1 MKTSDGRIVPDD
13 VYHALR
19 LLYSKR
25 HELPD
30 VMTEPVIELA
40 EQYREDMRE
49 WKESGIEPDWNSY
62 RVDIND
68 MCREDGMPIL
78 CDDVII

>member
-1 MKTSDGRIVPDD
+1 MQTKDGRIVPDD
-13 VYHALR
+13 VCQALST
-19 LLYSKR
+19 LYSKR

-49 WKESGIEPDWNSY
+49 WAETGREPDWDAY

-68 MCREDGMPIL
+68 MCREDGMPTL
-78 CDDVII
+78 CNEVI